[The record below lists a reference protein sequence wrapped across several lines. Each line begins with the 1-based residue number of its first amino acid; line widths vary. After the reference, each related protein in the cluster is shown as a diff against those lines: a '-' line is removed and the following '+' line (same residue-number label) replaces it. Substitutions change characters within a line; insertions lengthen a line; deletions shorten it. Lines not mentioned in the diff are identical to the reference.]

1 MRNGMI
7 KMIKLDLRVQI
18 LDVIQKMLEKVYF
31 YKISRHDIGTI
42 EEWNKFFQKN
52 IQNRISVDY

>member
-1 MRNGMI
+1 MI

-18 LDVIQKMLEKVYF
+18 LDGIQKMLEKVYF